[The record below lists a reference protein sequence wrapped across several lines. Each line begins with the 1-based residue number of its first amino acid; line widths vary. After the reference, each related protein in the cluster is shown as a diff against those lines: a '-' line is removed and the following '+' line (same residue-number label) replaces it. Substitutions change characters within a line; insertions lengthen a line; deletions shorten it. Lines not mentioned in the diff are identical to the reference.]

1 MYGDL
6 EIFRSALSSNLEEF
20 ERVGADDGY
29 IGDAPMKV
37 RCPKCVT
44 VPCERKRMMA
54 IVRMRHETMN
64 RQLKQWRCLKGVW
77 RHDIEKHSIAFR
89 AVVVMTQ
96 LAIANGEPLF
106 QVEYSDNYDVSDD
119 EDQGFWEWGDGSSD
133 LEGDSSD
140 EEGEAVGEYS
150 DNEEEYSVDGNN
162 GYGDEEDDELDG
174 NYERDENYRI
184 LR

>member
-1 MYGDL
+1 M
-6 EIFRSALSSNLEEF
+6 
-20 ERVGADDGY
+20 
-29 IGDAPMKV
+29 
-37 RCPKCVT
+37 
-44 VPCERKRMMA
+44 
-54 IVRMRHETMN
+54 
-64 RQLKQWRCLKGVW
+64 W

-96 LAIANGEPLF
+96 LAIANDKPLV

-150 DNEEEYSVDGNN
+150 DDEEEYSVDGDNC
-162 GYGDEEDDELDG
+162 YGDEEDDDLDG
-174 NYERDENYRI
+174 NYKRDED
-184 LR
+184 